1 MDVGPAS
8 RRKKR
13 KLRAALAAGGAMAM
27 VVAASGPATAA
38 DHLVAGGFVSP
49 LGFAV
54 GSDGTLYVAEAF
66 IGQLTAVSTRGK
78 RSTLVSGPEGQFTSG
93 VDAKGKGTVS
103 YTLSL
108 PPEFQDGPPTDTTMN
123 RVLPNGKTVRETSLL
138 AYEQTANPDA
148 GNVYGLIGAS
158 AGCLAQ
164 YNDLLDSGAELP
176 PAVYPGAIDSN
187 PYAVVIDTNG
197 SRVVAD
203 AAGNSVVRVSP
214 NGRSVST
221 VGVLPPIPQTLTE
234 QALEDLPLD
243 ECVGAQYQSNPVPTD
258 VEIGPDGDYYVSA
271 LPGFPESPG
280 AGKVFKISRTTGAV
294 SEVAGGF
301 SGAVDLAVAADG
313 SIYVAELFAFQV
325 SKVNPGDN
333 AASSSVFVPCP
344 TAVEIGPGGTVL
356 AAEGGICQDD
366 GPPEEGRIVRLDF

>member
-1 MDVGPAS
+1 
-8 RRKKR
+8 
-13 KLRAALAAGGAMAM
+13 LRSALAAAAALAM
-27 VVAASGPATAA
+27 VVAASGTATGA
-38 DHLVAGGFVSP
+38 DHVVAGGFVSP

-66 IGQLTAVSTRGK
+66 IGQVTAVSKSGQ
-78 RSTLVSGPEGQFTSG
+78 RSTLVSGPEGQFTAG

-108 PPEFQDGPPTDTTMN
+108 PPEFQDGPPTDTTLN

-138 AYEQTANPDA
+138 AYEESANPDA
-148 GNVYGLIGAS
+148 GNVYGLVGAS
-158 AGCLAQ
+158 AACLDQ
-164 YNDLLDSGAELP
+164 YEVVKDVIGL
-176 PAVYPGAIDSN
+176 PAVYDGIIESN

-221 VGVLPPIPQTLTE
+221 VGVLPPIPQELTAE
-234 QALEDLPLD
+234 ALEDLPLD
-243 ECVGAQYQSNPVPTD
+243 KCVGATYQSNPVPTD

-294 SEVAGGF
+294 NEVAGGF
-301 SGAVDLAVAADG
+301 TGAVDLAVAADG
-313 SIYVAELFAFQV
+313 TIYVAELFAFQV
-325 SKVNPGDN
+325 SKVNPGADS
-333 AASSSVFVPCP
+333 ASSSVFVPCP

-356 AAEGGICQDD
+356 AAEGGICQD
-366 GPPEEGRIVRLDF
+366 GPPEEGRIVRVDI